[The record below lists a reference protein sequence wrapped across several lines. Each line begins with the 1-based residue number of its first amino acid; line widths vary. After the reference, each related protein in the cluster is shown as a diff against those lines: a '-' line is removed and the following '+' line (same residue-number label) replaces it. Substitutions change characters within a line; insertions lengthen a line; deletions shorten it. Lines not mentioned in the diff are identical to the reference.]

1 MRVGNVELYMG
12 PLAAGAPDDLKRV
25 IIDFISGTEKRLE
38 IAVQELEDEDIA
50 RAIIERRR
58 AKVQVWLVIEADYL
72 REKRLRRN
80 PFEPDGVH
88 EANRRIHDAILRSNI
103 QVRTDFNPNI
113 FHQKFIVRDR
123 ASVLTGST
131 NFTPTGVGA
140 DAKHGGNLNH
150 VVIVHDREV
159 ARIYSREFREIR
171 QGRFGKLNEGHD
183 PAPPDV
189 SVSGVPIRVAFAPDH
204 NPEME
209 IMKQMLKARER
220 IDFAIF
226 TFSESS
232 GIDDAMIALTR
243 QGLLVRGALDGMSVN
258 QKWAATRP
266 VQNAGAELYRVPRSD
281 RVNKLHHKLMVVD
294 EQVIVAGSFNYTG
307 PATRLND
314 ENIVIIGDL
323 DSSDAE
329 SVERQQ
335 RLAAYAKSE
344 IDRIIEEHGERL

>member
-1 MRVGNVELYMG
+1 M
-12 PLAAGAPDDLKRV
+12 
-25 IIDFISGTEKRLE
+25 
-38 IAVQELEDEDIA
+38 
-50 RAIIERRR
+50 
-58 AKVQVWLVIEADYL
+58 
-72 REKRLRRN
+72 
-80 PFEPDGVH
+80 
-88 EANRRIHDAILRSNI
+88 
-103 QVRTDFNPNI
+103 
-113 FHQKFIVRDR
+113 
-123 ASVLTGST
+123 LTGST

-159 ARIYSREFREIR
+159 ARIYGREFREIR

-189 SVSGVPIRVAFAPDH
+189 SVSGVPIRVDFAPDH

-232 GIDDAMIALTR
+232 GMDDGMIALTR
-243 QGLLVRGALDGMSVN
+243 QGLQVRGAVDGMSVN
-258 QKWAATRP
+258 QEWAATRP
-266 VQNAGAELYRVPRSD
+266 VQNAGAVLYRVPLSD
-281 RVNKLHHKLMVVD
+281 RVNKIHHKLMVVD
-294 EQVIVAGSFNYTG
+294 DQVIVAGSFSYTG

-323 DSSDAE
+323 DSTDAE
-329 SVERQQ
+329 SIKRQQ
-335 RLAAYAKSE
+335 RIAAYAKSE
-344 IDRIIEEHGERL
+344 VDRIIEEHGELLKRTLLVGRQRNYSGGRQWYCLVVGFGICSQWHTTSTQVRGINWLGLEGYRSASSTMRVRVG